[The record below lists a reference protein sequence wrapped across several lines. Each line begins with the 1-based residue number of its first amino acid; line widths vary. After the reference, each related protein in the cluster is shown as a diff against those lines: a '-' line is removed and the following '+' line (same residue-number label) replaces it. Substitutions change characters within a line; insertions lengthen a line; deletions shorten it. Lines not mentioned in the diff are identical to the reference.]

1 MASDNAAQLE
11 YHKMQLVGSLNALA
25 HQMRECAAIADA
37 FVHTLN
43 FGANPPPFPPLG
55 ANGQYPMTMV
65 PMQVAHDEQGKKRKG
80 RGGDDEAKKRPKKP
94 KDPNA
99 PKRPASSYLLFQNDV
114 RNELKAKN
122 PGMRNNELLSAI
134 AKMWAEMP
142 QEQKDAYEA
151 RNRAAKD
158 HWLAQKAIYEQAG
171 KAGEASAVPVAAA
184 PAPVPVKA
192 AVPVPVAPAAATP
205 SSSDESTN
213 EEDDSSSDT
222 SSDDDEAAPP
232 PKKSK
237 REAVATP
244 AKEEATPKK
253 EKKHKKSKA

>member
-1 MASDNAAQLE
+1 MNGLT
-11 YHKMQLVGSLNALA
+11 GLA
-25 HQMRECAAIADA
+25 HQMRECAGIAEA

-55 ANGQYPMTMV
+55 ANGQFPMTMV

-80 RGGDDEAKKRPKKP
+80 RGEDAEGKRKVKKP
-94 KDPNA
+94 RDPNA

-122 PGMRNNELLSAI
+122 PGMRNNELLNAI

-158 HWLAQKAIYEQAG
+158 HWLAQKAIYEQTG
-171 KAGEASAVPVAAA
+171 KTGEASGLPMQVAAVPAPVPIKAA
-184 PAPVPVKA
+184 PAPA
-192 AVPVPVAPAAATP
+192 AAAAATP
-205 SSSDESTN
+205 SSSEESTN
-213 EEDDSSSDT
+213 EDDDSSSD
-222 SSDDDEAAPP
+222 SSSEEEEAAPP

-237 REAVATP
+237 RESVATP
-244 AKEEATPKK
+244 AKEEVAPKK